1 MHAMAYPPLSSE
13 QLREAWAALI
23 KDPNAPP
30 DAELDEYGEVVV
42 SPPPHPKHERIVFA
56 LAKQLEAQLGGES
69 GSVPILTRRGI
80 RKPDVAW
87 MADPEE
93 WERLCEND
101 AFPVAPTIC
110 IEVVSPGNNRR
121 DLNDKLEAYLAAG
134 AQEVIFVERD
144 GRIRFFD
151 SDGERGESR
160 FGLRLTLPRGTYPR

>member
-1 MHAMAYPPLSSE
+1 MHAIAYPPLSLE
-13 QLREAWAALI
+13 KLRDAWAELL
-23 KDPNAPP
+23 KDQDTPP
-30 DAELDEYGEVVV
+30 YAELNEFGEILVG
-42 SPPPHPKHERIVFA
+42 PPLHPKHERIVFA
-56 LAKQLEAQLGGES
+56 LAEQMKAQLGGEA
-69 GSVPILTRRGI
+69 GSAPILTKRGI

-87 MADPEE
+87 MGDPGE

-110 IEVVSPGNNRR
+110 VEVISPGNNRR

-134 AQEVIFVERD
+134 AREVIFVELD

-151 SDGERGESR
+151 STGERDESS